1 MHPAMIVLRYPHLSM
16 SEVIMSE
23 SEKGASTKSP
33 RYFFSN
39 PVHAISAM
47 LDHGIKIIGHNPQNI
62 ADWMSR
68 IACEDWDGRPWY
80 IADESLRLLEPRAG
94 DYVIEEFGTL
104 MKVVRIDEPLQGRTM
119 RLMRMALRPP
129 DPRSSNATA
138 NRFSGRSGRRYN
150 YSELRRPTTTWPAT
164 VTIPIPIASIASE
177 LPSGTDRIATV
188 PPKKVS
194 APTSAVATVVVA
206 PVPVSIVTMVL
217 SPVIP

>member
-23 SEKGASTKSP
+23 SEKGASPKSP

-62 ADWMSR
+62 ADWMSG

-80 IADESLRLLEPRAG
+80 IADKSLRLLEPRAG

-138 NRFSGRSGRRYN
+138 NRFSGRSGRRYIL
-150 YSELRRPTTTWPAT
+150 YAAISE
-164 VTIPIPIASIASE
+164 ASSNRWNFRVISDSRLSAWVVES
-177 LPSGTDRIATV
+177 PSM
-188 PPKKVS
+188 
-194 APTSAVATVVVA
+194 TSLMAA
-206 PVPVSIVTMVL
+206 
-217 SPVIP
+217 